1 MILSSHVSDEK
12 IFLFFSLLGNSIP
25 NLVRLSGQRRAHV
38 TVWEALCACRRTK
51 PPILSRNRPGE
62 EASCE
67 NPWISYSDTPRHT
80 WTGVLPSS
88 SPLARLPWGETSRGS
103 LSRSVARRT
112 GCFPVPQGTC

>member
-38 TVWEALCACRRTK
+38 TVWEVLCACRRTK

-88 SPLARLPWGETSRGS
+88 SPLARLPWGRRVEAVCPEALPGEPDVS
-103 LSRSVARRT
+103 LCPRVHA
-112 GCFPVPQGTC
+112 